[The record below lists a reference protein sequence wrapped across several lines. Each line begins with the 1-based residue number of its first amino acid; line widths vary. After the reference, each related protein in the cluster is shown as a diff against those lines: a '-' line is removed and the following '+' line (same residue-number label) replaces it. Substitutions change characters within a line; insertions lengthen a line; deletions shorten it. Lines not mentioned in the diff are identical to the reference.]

1 MSAFRIL
8 LAEGQPIFCLG
19 LRAVLGSHDGWEICG
34 EAVDARDA
42 AEKCLELKPDL
53 IILDICMPRLNGVD
67 GFRQIL
73 KDNPAQKILILTDAD
88 SERVVQD
95 CLCAGV
101 RGWMLKSDR
110 VDDLTRAVGALQ
122 QDEPIFG
129 VRTPAVLVHGRWK
142 RNPGS
147 IEAKTPQLSPRER
160 EVLRLLAE
168 GRRAKE
174 VAGILNI
181 AVKTAETHR
190 SNLMS
195 KLNLHSI
202 AKLVVYA
209 VRNEMIRVQCSE
221 VIGLVEGGNHIANI
235 AVQNAV

>member
-19 LRAVLGSHDGWEICG
+19 LRTVLGSHEGWEICG

-53 IILDICMPRLNGVD
+53 IILDICMRRLNGVD

-88 SERVVQD
+88 SEKVVRD
-95 CLCAGV
+95 CLLAGV
-101 RGWMLKSDR
+101 RGWILKSDG
-110 VDDLTRAVGALQ
+110 VDDLTRAVLAVQ
-122 QDEPIFG
+122 QDKRILD

-142 RNPGS
+142 GNPGPTA
-147 IEAKTPQLSPRER
+147 AKAPQLTPRER
-160 EVLRLLAE
+160 EVLQLLAE

-181 AVKTAETHR
+181 AAKTAETHR

-195 KLNLHSI
+195 KLNIHSM

-209 VRNEMIRVQCSE
+209 VRNEMIRVQSPDAL
-221 VIGLVEGGNHIANI
+221 GLAEGENHLTDI

>member
-19 LRAVLGSHDGWEICG
+19 LRTVLGSHEGWQICG

-88 SERVVQD
+88 SEKVVRD
-95 CLCAGV
+95 CLLAGV
-101 RGWMLKSDR
+101 RGWILKSDGF
-110 VDDLTRAVGALQ
+110 DDLTRAVWAVQ
-122 QDEPIFG
+122 QDKRILD

-142 RNPGS
+142 GNPGPTA
-147 IEAKTPQLSPRER
+147 AKAPQLTPRER
-160 EVLRLLAE
+160 EVLQLLAE

-181 AVKTAETHR
+181 AAKTAETHR
-190 SNLMS
+190 SNIMS
-195 KLNLHSI
+195 KINIHSM

-209 VRNEMIRVQCSE
+209 VRNEMIRVQSPDAL
-221 VIGLVEGGNHIANI
+221 GLAEGENHLTDI